1 MTTLD
6 DMSISKAFYCTS
18 ANNFLVIALNF
29 LPALSGITCL
39 SAPSLAVNFL
49 VFKSAN
55 LIAENSVSS
64 LFDIAF

>member
-1 MTTLD
+1 MTALD
-6 DMSISKAFYCTS
+6 DMSISKAFYCAS

-55 LIAENSVSS
+55 LVAENSISS
-64 LFDIAF
+64 LFDTAF